1 MTDYALEALKRKR
14 AEITGEIARCQAR
27 LAKMA
32 ADLEHLDATLGLF
45 APDFVAESIL
55 PKVFVPPK
63 SWSKRGEMSRSV
75 LSILR
80 VAKGP
85 LTTREIASMIV
96 QQRGL
101 ESDRGILNVMTRR
114 VGHVLRDKRETG
126 LVRSIEETE
135 LWLQWEIAR
144 QPDQERDDH
153 KGSDQGSFDPKAH
166 IKKP

>member
-14 AEITGEIARCQAR
+14 AEITGEIARCHAS
-27 LAKMA
+27 LAKLSE
-32 ADLEHLDATLGLF
+32 DLEHLDATLRLF

-55 PKVFVPPK
+55 PKVFTPPK
-63 SWSKRGEMSRSV
+63 SWSKRGEMSRDV

-101 ESDRGILNVMTRR
+101 ESDQGILNVMTRR

-126 LVRSIEETE
+126 LVRSIEETG

-144 QPDQERDDH
+144 
-153 KGSDQGSFDPKAH
+153 
-166 IKKP
+166 